1 MAISSISAII
11 NDDIHKVWDIVLLL
25 INIVCG
31 EAIYRNKIVGHNIIN
46 TPELTFD
53 INEADFVI
61 SQYEDLFKVLSF
73 QNKRYAGSD

>member
-1 MAISSISAII
+1 MIFIKFGILF
-11 NDDIHKVWDIVLLL
+11 LLL

-73 QNKRYAGSD
+73 QNKRYVGSD